1 MLDSLTVEEWDEILA
16 YDSIECDPLERI
28 AAILKLG
35 FAAICQILGEELTT
49 DHFEPLESRKADS
62 SGEYVSAD
70 MQVAMLRSQIES
82 TGR

>member
-1 MLDSLTVEEWDEILA
+1 MLDELTIEEWREQLA

-35 FAAICQILGEELTT
+35 FATVLQALGADLTV
-49 DHFEPLESRKADS
+49 DHFEPLESRK
-62 SGEYVSAD
+62 SGGDVYTAPNA
-70 MQVAMLRSQIES
+70 QVAMLRTQIES

>member
-1 MLDSLTVEEWDEILA
+1 MLDSLTVEEWNEQLA

-35 FAAICQILGEELTT
+35 FAAICQAWGAELTV
-49 DHFEPLESRKADS
+49 DHFEPLASRKTGAS
-62 SGEYVSAD
+62 EGYVAPD
-70 MQVAMLRSQIES
+70 AQVAMLRTQIQS